1 MLNEQTIYCPLVKR
15 EISCVECMETEYRK
29 NADII
34 EELGGL
40 EEFEKNIER
49 YVISISKKWVHD
61 HKEM

>member
-15 EISCVECMETEYRK
+15 EISCVDCMETEYRK

-40 EEFEKNIER
+40 EEFEKKYREICDKHIE
-49 YVISISKKWVHD
+49 
-61 HKEM
+61 EMGT